1 MNKKIGLAVPVLIA
15 SVVICFIA
23 RLFQIVVG
31 TDMTAGYLYS
41 DNNFFINYGYY
52 ALIAVFFA
60 AFVVTM
66 VFDEKRGVGTADV
79 QTFTDTKAAV
89 IGFAMLLIGLCAC
102 YEGLEDIN
110 SLTPSTFTILTDFLF
125 GAAIIAVAFVTLYKK
140 EYSPGLGF
148 SYCVG
153 GVFCA
158 ARGVDFFTDKMAI
171 VTIPEYLIEALGI
184 IFSGV
189 FFMLLSK
196 LLSGNE
202 QKLTRVSM
210 FCAGGLSAI
219 TNVSSALATAAA
231 YFFAPEEI
239 SSRITISPTA
249 AEINYQTHMGIDA
262 YLLSF
267 TPWVNLAMGAAA
279 IAIIIALSGRGEP
292 FVFRSQKKET
302 EES

>member
-1 MNKKIGLAVPVLIA
+1 MNKKIRLAVPVLIV
-15 SVVICFIA
+15 SVVVCLIA
-23 RLFQIVVG
+23 RFLQIAAG

-41 DNNFFINYGYY
+41 DNNFFTGYGYY
-52 ALIAVFFA
+52 ALIVLFCA
-60 AFVVTM
+60 AFIVTM
-66 VFDEKRGVGTADV
+66 VIDEKRGIGTAGV
-79 QTFTDTKAAV
+79 ETFTDTKAAV
-89 IGFAMLLIGLCAC
+89 IGFSMLLIGLCAC
-102 YEGLEDIN
+102 YEGLEDMN
-110 SLTPSTFTILTDFLF
+110 SLTPSMFTILTDFLF
-125 GAAIIAVAFVTLYKK
+125 GAAIIAAAFVTLYKK
-140 EYSPGLGF
+140 EFSPGLGF

-158 ARGVDFFTDKMAI
+158 ARGIDFFTDKMAI
-171 VTIPEYLIEALGI
+171 VTIPEHLIEALGI
-184 IFSGV
+184 IFAGV

-202 QKLTRVSM
+202 QRLTRVSM

-279 IAIIIALSGRGEP
+279 IAIIIALSGKGEP
-292 FVFRSQKKET
+292 FVFRSQKKQT

>member
-1 MNKKIGLAVPVLIA
+1 MDKKIKLAVPVLIVL
-15 SVVICFIA
+15 VVICAAA
-23 RLFQIVVG
+23 RLLQIAAG
-31 TDMTAGYLYS
+31 TDMTEGYLYG
-41 DNNFFINYGYY
+41 DNNFFINFGYY
-52 ALIAVFFA
+52 ALIILSCA
-60 AFVVTM
+60 AFIITM
-66 VFDEKRGVGTADV
+66 VIDEKRGIGTAEV
-79 QTFTDTKAAV
+79 RTFTDTKAGV

-102 YEGLEDIN
+102 YEGLQDIN
-110 SLTPSTFTILTDFLF
+110 SLTPSSFTIVTDFLF
-125 GAAIIAVAFVTLYKK
+125 GAAFVAAAFVTLYKK
-140 EYSPGLGF
+140 EFSPGLGF

-171 VTIPEYLIEALGI
+171 VTIPEHLIEALGI

-210 FCAGGLSAI
+210 FCAGGLSAV
-219 TNVSSALATAAA
+219 TNVSPALATAAA
-231 YFFAPEEI
+231 YFLAPEEI
-239 SSRITISPTA
+239 SSRITVSPSA
-249 AEINYQTHMGIDA
+249 AEIYYQTHMGIDA

-267 TPWVNLAMGAAA
+267 TPWVNLAMGIAA
-279 IAIIIALSGRGEP
+279 IVVIIALSGRGEP
-292 FVFRSQKKET
+292 FVFRSPKKQT